1 MAKEKLFFAGSGGQG
16 ILLMGKMLSYAAMHE
31 GKEVTFLPS
40 YGAEMRGG
48 TANCTVII
56 SDKLISSP
64 LIQTADALIA
74 MNLPSMT
81 KFENMVE
88 PGKFLFVNSSIIKE
102 KPTRNDIQVVSVDA
116 NGLAETLGVPK
127 SANMVM
133 LGAVVRTTK
142 VVKIES
148 IIEAMEKELT
158 GKKAKFLEGN
168 ILALNSWNPN

>member
-1 MAKEKLFFAGSGGQG
+1 MNREMIFAGFGGQG
-16 ILLMGKMLSYAAMHE
+16 VMLMGQILAYAGMLEEQQVSWFPA
-31 GKEVTFLPS
+31 
-40 YGAEMRGG
+40 YGPEMRGG

-56 SDKLISSP
+56 SDKPISSP

>member
-31 GKEVTFLPS
+31 GKKLPF
-40 YGAEMRGG
+40 YHLTELKCGG

-56 SDKLISSP
+56 SDKPISSP

-88 PGKFLFVNSSIIKE
+88 PGEFLFVNSSIIKE